1 MGKCGQARERGLSR
15 ENIGMRRAVMPG
27 IRWGSLS
34 RLQRALADFSEASGL
49 TKFIACSKEPEKQ
62 SRFVTG
68 MTSYHKPLP

>member
-1 MGKCGQARERGLSR
+1 ME
-15 ENIGMRRAVMPG
+15 RRAAMPG
-27 IRWGSLS
+27 LQWGSLL
-34 RLQRALADFSEASGL
+34 RFDQELADFSEASGL